1 MTFKV
6 TGPPNAFKNFI
17 VTAHG
22 GGAQDPPLQGSQ
34 DWGGFPTSYT
44 GRVNQ
49 AIGTG
54 WFFHGGGSSSG
65 SYATM
70 ISRIIRGSKWKYLIP
85 NDFEYRFTYEDD
97 NYIYAAYSSWS
108 LIRVPMEMWNVTQ
121 GYRLPLWTYDYDGSE
136 SWGLTPYDSP
146 GSGGSNDPFTDWVYP
161 RLPANYATAGNA
173 AGDDETGYQDWLA
186 KSIAAGIASGGPATP
201 DANGSYLTG
210 ATGADYWESGSYG
223 PELMGRNV
231 WFVWNLDDVSD
242 GTIDVDD
249 PAKLLP
255 EKGTVVKI
263 VTNKTNQPSDVFSV
277 EAPKVESTSVADD
290 VKKVNVFPN
299 PYFGY
304 HDLEISS
311 AELPA
316 PKYVTFN
323 HLPTTGK
330 VVFRVFNMAGVMVA
344 NFEKS
349 TTTQYQNW
357 NMRNANQFPLAS
369 GIYIVHIDMG
379 SAGTKVLK
387 LALVTEEEWAKRY

>member
-1 MTFKV
+1 V
-6 TGPPNAFKNFI
+6 G
-17 VTAHG
+17 
-22 GGAQDPPLQGSQ
+22 
-34 DWGGFPTSYT
+34 
-44 GRVNQ
+44 
-49 AIGTG
+49 
-54 WFFHGGGSSSG
+54 
-65 SYATM
+65 
-70 ISRIIRGSKWKYLIP
+70 
-85 NDFEYRFTYEDD
+85 
-97 NYIYAAYSSWS
+97 
-108 LIRVPMEMWNVTQ
+108 
-121 GYRLPLWTYDYDGSE
+121 
-136 SWGLTPYDSP
+136 
-146 GSGGSNDPFTDWVYP
+146 
-161 RLPANYATAGNA
+161 
-173 AGDDETGYQDWLA
+173 
-186 KSIAAGIASGGPATP
+186 
-201 DANGSYLTG
+201 
-210 ATGADYWESGSYG
+210 GSYG

-231 WFVWNLDDVSD
+231 WFAWNLDDVSD

-255 EKGTVVKI
+255 EKGTVVLI
-263 VTNKTNQPSDVFSV
+263 TTNKTNQPADVFSV

-311 AELPA
+311 ADLPA

>member
-1 MTFKV
+1 V
-6 TGPPNAFKNFI
+6 G
-17 VTAHG
+17 
-22 GGAQDPPLQGSQ
+22 
-34 DWGGFPTSYT
+34 
-44 GRVNQ
+44 
-49 AIGTG
+49 
-54 WFFHGGGSSSG
+54 
-65 SYATM
+65 
-70 ISRIIRGSKWKYLIP
+70 
-85 NDFEYRFTYEDD
+85 
-97 NYIYAAYSSWS
+97 
-108 LIRVPMEMWNVTQ
+108 
-121 GYRLPLWTYDYDGSE
+121 
-136 SWGLTPYDSP
+136 
-146 GSGGSNDPFTDWVYP
+146 
-161 RLPANYATAGNA
+161 
-173 AGDDETGYQDWLA
+173 
-186 KSIAAGIASGGPATP
+186 
-201 DANGSYLTG
+201 
-210 ATGADYWESGSYG
+210 GSYG

-263 VTNKTNQPSDVFSV
+263 VTNKTNQPADVFSV

-304 HDLEISS
+304 HDLEISR